1 MTFYS
6 LDRLEEA
13 ATSYRQLIA
22 LQPDYAEAHV
32 NLGIALEELG
42 ILEEAEAN
50 FRQALDLKP
59 DLAVAH
65 DNLGVTLQNPAD

>member
-1 MTFYS
+1 M
-6 LDRLEEA
+6 
-13 ATSYRQLIA
+13 
-22 LQPDYAEAHV
+22 QPDYAEAHV